1 MLRCRRAFPCPVVP
15 IGAEDFAGAR
25 EESLNRCR
33 EVTQEEGLVRDEIVT
48 LKRLAKGRIRSLGV
62 VIASVDEDRSPF
74 HVRYTPDLGLTC
86 GPPMG

>member
-1 MLRCRRAFPCPVVP
+1 MLGGRLRVAGGVVP
-15 IGAEDFAGAR
+15 VRAEDFAVAR
-25 EESLNRCR
+25 EEFLNRCR

-48 LKRLAKGRIRSLGV
+48 LKRHAKSRIRSLGV
-62 VIASVDEDRSPF
+62 VVANVDEDRSPF